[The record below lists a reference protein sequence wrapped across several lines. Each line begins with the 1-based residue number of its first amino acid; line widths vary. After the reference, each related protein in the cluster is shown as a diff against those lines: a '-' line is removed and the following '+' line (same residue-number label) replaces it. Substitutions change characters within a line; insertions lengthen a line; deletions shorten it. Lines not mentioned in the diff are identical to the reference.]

1 MPARRF
7 RFEVFDDEGN
17 RLQVIFEGRVSREK
31 ILQLIDLL
39 ELFGGVSP
47 HPQFASSEALGD
59 KMKRVFAVVRRRF
72 PVGSFSSTDVKL
84 AYEEMFG
91 EPIDLVWC
99 RRIWLGLLREDFWRD
114 LAVPLAGCIAYDAWR
129 ELLSWRRSY

>member
-1 MPARRF
+1 MVPARRF

-91 EPIDLVWC
+91 EPIELGVVSTYLA
-99 RRIWLGLLREDFWRD
+99 RLAKRGLLERSGRPSRWMYSLRRVER
-114 LAVPLAGCIAYDAWR
+114 AA
-129 ELLSWRRSY
+129 LLEA